1 MFMVRPSHRPENRTG
16 TSPSVRGRPSRTAS
30 LAVLALALAACSG
43 GDGSSQAKHGTV
55 VVTATSIAGTP
66 ISGVSAEI
74 FDGTLR
80 TEITD
85 ANGEARFADIRA
97 RDALVGLR
105 APGYYAPASKEIV
118 VPADAV
124 VNVPF
129 NVVHKTEATLVL
141 LGTHPVYR
149 ADGNKL
155 AVDLDA
161 ALLDANG
168 APWETLTSAD
178 FEVGL
183 DCGDG
188 CYTWDVDGNTQS
200 FEFSA
205 TVIDAALVPAPIT
218 PRPTIAAAV
227 LLEPSAEMGAWD
239 PDALRLKALANYFDS
254 ITAPDTVALGSYQG
268 LPGTPALTTYGEF
281 VADTGD
287 LRTTLATLAGQ
298 ELGTNALDAALADMI
313 SFTEASTAAGSPD
326 LLRAI
331 VTVRGG
337 DYSYRDHD
345 CGDVSCVQ
353 VRSAAEDA
361 AIANG
366 IAIVAIGPSTFYYPD
381 SPNIS
386 RTGGAVAR
394 VDDPAQFPVVFRA
407 LNSIVGHHLA
417 YTRVRIVLDTGAPD
431 VWIPGRVVPIFL
443 SIHLAADN
451 TVPWYLE
458 IPI

>member
-1 MFMVRPSHRPENRTG
+1 MFMHLFASFPDSARFTRGALRTTQ
-16 TSPSVRGRPSRTAS
+16 TSFM
-30 LAVLALALAACSG
+30 AVLALALAACSG
-43 GDGSSQAKHGTV
+43 GDGSSQAKYGTV
-55 VVTATSIAGTP
+55 VVTATSIAATP
-66 ISGVSAEI
+66 ISGVTVEI
-74 FDGTLR
+74 FDGRLR
-80 TEITD
+80 TESTD
-85 ANGEARFADIRA
+85 ANGEARFTDIRA

-105 APGYYAPASKEIV
+105 APGDYVPASKEIV

-129 NVVHKTEATLVL
+129 TVVHKTDATLVL
-141 LGTHPVYR
+141 LGAHPVYP

-155 AVDLDA
+155 TVDLDV

-178 FEVGL
+178 FGVRL

-188 CYTWDVDGNTQS
+188 CYTYNVDGYQQ
-200 FEFSA
+200 FFDFSGN
-205 TVIDAALVPAPIT
+205 VIDAAFVPAPIT
-218 PRPTIAAAV
+218 PRPVIAAAV
-227 LLEPSAEMGAWD
+227 LLEQSAQMGAWD
-239 PDALRLKALANYFDS
+239 PGALRLQALGNYFDS

-268 LPGTPALTTYGEF
+268 VPGTPALTTYGEF
-281 VADTGD
+281 TSDTGD
-287 LRTTLATLAGQ
+287 LRTTLAALAGQ
-298 ELGTNALDAALADMI
+298 ESGTNPLDAALADMI
-313 SFTEASTAAGSPD
+313 AFTAANATAGSPD

-345 CGDVSCVQ
+345 CGDLSCVQ

-366 IAIVAIGPSTFYYPD
+366 IAIIAIGPSTFYYPD

-386 RTGGAVAR
+386 RTGGAVVR

-417 YTRVRIVLDTGAPD
+417 YTRVRVVLDTGAPD
-431 VWIPGRVVPIFL
+431 MWIPGRVVPIFL